1 MTGQTTA
8 APTVEVEVRD
18 SIAVVTL
25 ARPDAA
31 NSMNLAFGHDL
42 LKAALRCEADPA
54 VRAVVLTGSGK
65 NFCFGGDLRGMASSD
80 AGVAGYLTELTTY
93 LHTAIVTFTRM
104 NAPIIAAVN
113 GTAAGAGLGLVL
125 MADLAIAGAGAKFA
139 PAYTGVGLTPDG
151 STTFL
156 LPRAIGYKRAMEL
169 FLTNRVLGADEAL
182 AWGLVNQVVPDEE
195 LAGASRQLAT
205 RLAAGPLGAFGQVK
219 RLLADSQPGLEAQLA
234 KESRSIARAGEGP
247 EGREGVAA
255 FLEKRKALWR

>member
-1 MTGQTTA
+1 MTESTA
-8 APTVEVEVRD
+8 TVTVEIRD
-18 SIAVVTL
+18 SIAHVTL

-31 NSMNLAFGHDL
+31 NSMNLQFGHDL
-42 LKAALRCEADPA
+42 LKAALQCEADA
-54 VRAVVLTGSGK
+54 SIRAVVLSGSGK
-65 NFCFGGDLRGMASSD
+65 NFCFGGDLRGMASSA
-80 AGVAGYLTELTTY
+80 AGVSGYLTELTTY
-93 LHTAIVTFTRM
+93 LHTAIIHFTRM

-156 LPRAIGYKRAMEL
+156 LPRAIGFKRAMEL
-169 FLTNRVLGADEAL
+169 FLTNRVLSADEAL

-195 LAGASRQLAT
+195 LAAAALKLAT
-205 RLAAGPLGAFGQVK
+205 RLAAGPLAAFGQVK
-219 RLLADSQPGLEAQLA
+219 RLMADSEPGLEAQLA
-234 KESRSIARAGEGP
+234 KESRSIARAGDDA